1 MRDEHQQAIGALLA
15 RLREEQGWSQRALAK
30 AMGLDQSAVSRI
42 EAGRRRVSADELQ
55 RFARTFGMSADALL
69 RGPAETRDVALSASA
84 PPSLQDDRKVYES
97 FSARSA
103 LRRRALPLDR
113 EPADLQARWSMS
125 QGTASDPASVLD
137 EVFLPAARLAHLA
150 PVEHTDTG
158 ASQLLRL
165 PSLELPVDVAAVVE
179 DWFRLRELA
188 GRGDLALPFS
198 SGRSAQGK
206 PARWA
211 PNVPRPATTSTGD
224 VLFDRVARFWRNEL
238 HVEPDGPLPDLV
250 TLLEDAQGVQVI
262 VARVPVAPSPE
273 RTTRA
278 GDEAASSEIP
288 FCASLLLQDVP
299 FLFVNAARPVV
310 LQRYALAHAFAHLV
324 LGHGDLVDR
333 HIEWGR
339 NNPREAAANDFAEE
353 FLAPVRAVARW
364 YERRGEQT
372 PTLDTLLDLG
382 NAFGISVW
390 AALYRSRA
398 VERARAKTFSA
409 LRAEL
414 QASEWQLLPR
424 QAFLGG
430 LRDTLSALTPG
441 EVHERG
447 AFGPP
452 AVLRLP
458 AAMRRWAL
466 QALHSGRLSL
476 EDVAAFLHVDPA
488 ALAADLE
495 RLGLD

>member
-1 MRDEHQQAIGALLA
+1 MRDEHRQAIGALLA
-15 RLREEQGWSQRALAK
+15 RLRERQGWSQRALAK

-42 EAGRRRVSADELQ
+42 EAGLRRVSAEELQ
-55 RFARTFGMSADALL
+55 RFARVFGMSTDALL
-69 RGPAETRDVALSASA
+69 RGPAAATDVALPASA
-84 PPSLQDDRKVYES
+84 PPSLQDDREVYES

-125 QGTASDPASVLD
+125 RGTASDPASVPD
-137 EVFLPAARLAHLA
+137 DDIFLPLARPALHA
-150 PVEHTDTG
+150 PAEYPDAG
-158 ASQLLRL
+158 ASQLFRL
-165 PSLELPVDVAAVVE
+165 PSLELPVDVAAVVA

-198 SGRSAQGK
+198 SGRSAQGR

-211 PNVPRPATTSTGD
+211 PDVPRPATASTGD
-224 VLFDRVARFWRNEL
+224 VLFDRLARFWRNEL

-250 TLLEDAQGVQVI
+250 TVLEDAQGMQVI
-262 VARVPVAPSPE
+262 VARVPVAPGPE
-273 RTTRA
+273 RA
-278 GDEAASSEIP
+278 GDEAASSETP

-333 HIEWGR
+333 RIEWGR
-339 NNPREAAANDFAEE
+339 NNPREVAANDFAEE
-353 FLAPVRAVARW
+353 FLAPARAVARW

-441 EVHERG
+441 EVRERG

-452 AVLRLP
+452 AVLRVP
-458 AAMRRWAL
+458 AAMRRWAM
-466 QALHSGRLSL
+466 QALRSGRLSL
-476 EDVAAFLHVDPA
+476 EEVAACLRIDVA

>member
-1 MRDEHQQAIGALLA
+1 M
-15 RLREEQGWSQRALAK
+15 
-30 AMGLDQSAVSRI
+30 
-42 EAGRRRVSADELQ
+42 
-55 RFARTFGMSADALL
+55 
-69 RGPAETRDVALSASA
+69 
-84 PPSLQDDRKVYES
+84 
-97 FSARSA
+97 
-103 LRRRALPLDR
+103 
-113 EPADLQARWSMS
+113 
-125 QGTASDPASVLD
+125 
-137 EVFLPAARLAHLA
+137 
-150 PVEHTDTG
+150 
-158 ASQLLRL
+158 
-165 PSLELPVDVAAVVE
+165 AAVIA

-206 PARWA
+206 PASWA
-211 PNVPRPATTSTGD
+211 PHVPGPTTASTGD
-224 VLFDRVARFWRNEL
+224 VLFDRLARFWRNEL

-250 TLLEDAQGVQVI
+250 TLLEDALGVQVI
-262 VARVPVAPSPE
+262 VARVLVAPSPE
-273 RTTRA
+273 RAPRP
-278 GDEAASSEIP
+278 GDETTSSETP
-288 FCASLLLQDVP
+288 FCASLLLRDVP

-333 HIEWGR
+333 RIEWGR

-353 FLAPVRAVARW
+353 FLAPARAVARW

-398 VERARAKTFSA
+398 VARARAKTFSA

-430 LRDTLSALTPG
+430 LRDTLSSLTPG
-441 EVHERG
+441 EVQERG
-447 AFGPP
+447 AFGRP
-452 AVLRLP
+452 AVLRVP
-458 AAMRRWAL
+458 AVMRRWAL
-466 QALHSGRLSL
+466 QALRSGQLSL
-476 EDVAAFLHVDPA
+476 EDVAGCLRLEPA
-488 ALAADLE
+488 TLAADLE